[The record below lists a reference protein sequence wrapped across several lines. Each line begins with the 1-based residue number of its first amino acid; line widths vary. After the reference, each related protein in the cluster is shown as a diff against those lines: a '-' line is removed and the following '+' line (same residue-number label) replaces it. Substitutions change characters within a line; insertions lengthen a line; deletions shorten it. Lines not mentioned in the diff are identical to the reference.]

1 MMINIINIINVI
13 NVINVIN
20 IINVINVL
28 NVNIIDRCIILMHYY
43 KKLTLIYFD
52 VCYIQKIVIESK
64 SIQHRK
70 KTKKIKSKT
79 N

>member
-1 MMINIINIINVI
+1 MIKCLKNFMIINMINMINVI
-13 NVINVIN
+13 NVINMIHV
-20 IINVINVL
+20 INVINVI

-64 SIQHRK
+64 SI
-70 KTKKIKSKT
+70 
-79 N
+79 